1 MEEVDTF
8 FVKPGEYCQVDVDE
22 QELLRRWT
30 LKVSRGKPVYGSMP
44 ITICSRTQQ
53 AFCELQ
59 DAVAHVDQSGTDDLA
74 VVWVKVEFDEL
85 GQWTVQR
92 RAEPP
97 TEDEVAAEAAQR
109 PLTVMVSTL
118 SYNAIN
124 LPQKKE
130 HGVMWSHGEP
140 KRHLSLMDMKRQ
152 LYSASAATTAQ
163 ELAHKQG
170 PPFVPRTISL
180 TGIPPEASASDIRI
194 AFEPLRERSRQPSN
208 WIENV
213 EMKLVQR
220 TGRATV
226 LFRSEA
232 GSEIVLQNKTVPIN
246 VAVSS
251 AQAVKSLYNRRLD
264 HLVHETIAT
273 VTVSP
278 KLDLNPCRIQHQ
290 LG

>member
-1 MEEVDTF
+1 
-8 FVKPGEYCQVDVDE
+8 
-22 QELLRRWT
+22 
-30 LKVSRGKPVYGSMP
+30 
-44 ITICSRTQQ
+44 
-53 AFCELQ
+53 
-59 DAVAHVDQSGTDDLA
+59 
-74 VVWVKVEFDEL
+74 
-85 GQWTVQR
+85 
-92 RAEPP
+92 
-97 TEDEVAAEAAQR
+97 
-109 PLTVMVSTL
+109 MVSTL